1 MIKHLTLAIAFAFLT
16 IVSPADA
23 GPDRVSLL
31 LGSDHIGGSGFD
43 GRNPGIFLTW
53 EDRGPGLDLSV
64 GVYRNSYG
72 RGSLAATLALP
83 VARWRD
89 GSVSIFAG
97 AALYPGHGRHF
108 RMHAGDVVPIGG
120 LQVQHRNA
128 FLQIMPSDGGAVD
141 AVIAM
146 GLTFSL
152 E

>member
-1 MIKHLTLAIAFAFLT
+1 MITRICLAAALILALAA
-16 IVSPADA
+16 PAQA
-23 GPDRVSLL
+23 GPDRLSIL
-31 LGSDHIGGSGFD
+31 LGSSHVGGAGFD
-43 GRNPGIFLTW
+43 GRNPGVFLTW

-64 GVYRNSYG
+64 GTYRNSYG
-72 RGSLAATLALP
+72 RGSLAATVALP

-89 GSVSIFAG
+89 GEVSIFAG
-97 AALYPGHGRHF
+97 AALYPQDGRRF
-108 RMHAGDVVPIGG
+108 RAHLGDLVPIGG
-120 LQVQHRNA
+120 VQVRHGAA